1 MIQLLSPTI
10 TRCYTETEG
19 DWEEFLPLVLYAYR
33 TAIHSST
40 HVSPFQLMFGRSL
53 AVTPFQCPYKFDT
66 TNYAS
71 RLKAKLQ
78 AMQTFV
84 RTNLTKCAEQQK
96 KTMRLSHVAPFLQ
109 RRQPCMGIDTNS
121 KIITATL
128 GWKMDC
134 Q

>member
-1 MIQLLSPTI
+1 MIQPLSPTI

-33 TAIHSST
+33 TAMHSST

-96 KTMRLSHVAPFLQ
+96 
-109 RRQPCMGIDTNS
+109 RQCDCHMLLRSFNAGNPVWVSIP
-121 KIITATL
+121 TA
-128 GWKMDC
+128 K
-134 Q
+134 